1 MLDTLNTI
9 SQSSSFYSPPRK
21 GGRTSSETGRQLGTS
36 YFLPA
41 LDANGTLMELE
52 PSALKSGLFSPE
64 LNGVSAASKS
74 PYLEGGTSDL
84 RKKIGQL
91 ELEISRLRA
100 SLDKKVHTIRRLEE
114 REVSRQYEDDVIKA
128 RLTQQWQAELERT
141 RQELEAKYRHE
152 LAGARHKS
160 QDEVARRE
168 AKEKEARIE
177 LLRRQVAR
185 RMKNSDL
192 ARGFTAWNDLW
203 KERTRVQQLLRQ
215 AAARL
220 TKPALSHAYLVW
232 KLDWDEKVKA
242 DLKAAR
248 EEFESSLLT
257 DKERLQIELQKMRD
271 ECERKLASLQLVHEQ
286 EMAEMRIAAFGSAE
300 EQARQRDLKEKE
312 ARIALYRRKVT
323 RRII

>member
-1 MLDTLNTI
+1 
-9 SQSSSFYSPPRK
+9 
-21 GGRTSSETGRQLGTS
+21 
-36 YFLPA
+36 
-41 LDANGTLMELE
+41 
-52 PSALKSGLFSPE
+52 
-64 LNGVSAASKS
+64 
-74 PYLEGGTSDL
+74 
-84 RKKIGQL
+84 
-91 ELEISRLRA
+91 
-100 SLDKKVHTIRRLEE
+100 
-114 REVSRQYEDDVIKA
+114 
-128 RLTQQWQAELERT
+128 
-141 RQELEAKYRHE
+141 
-152 LAGARHKS
+152 
-160 QDEVARRE
+160 
-168 AKEKEARIE
+168 
-177 LLRRQVAR
+177 
-185 RMKNSDL
+185 MKNSDL

-248 EEFESSLLT
+248 DEFESSLLT